1 MFKQKSAANSNVE
14 HSGRPTAHRVNTLP
28 VDVFADAD
36 EAVSV
41 LEEHLLQ
48 RDHHALEVPR
58 PLLDVVADLQC
69 AIQHVQGQ
77 Y

>member
-1 MFKQKSAANSNVE
+1 VPSRKQARPVLQQQDKTVKSYL
-14 HSGRPTAHRVNTLP
+14 LP
-28 VDVFADAD
+28 VDVLADAD
-36 EAVSV
+36 EAVGV

-69 AIQHVQGQ
+69 VMEHIQGQ